1 MNVTQSLKEL
11 PTIQFFFQ
19 EIIVT
24 KEDHMGYRDVGL
36 GITVGIL
43 FTMLY
48 NVWKVERK
56 EKPMDTNSEDVHEHC
71 RRKIQA
77 ERVGR
82 INAEKALRAGV
93 VEKISDPSI
102 GYPLLVIGNVSS
114 PYRARRGTP
123 RQGLLVPDSRSLIRL
138 SSEIPEETLH
148 GLEGY
153 SHMFV
158 QFLFHENTNLVKTLL
173 QPGALSNET
182 TAALNSRT
190 SSSKSSTFT
199 KRVHSFASK
208 VLPPLLYGGSIGVFA
223 SRSPHRP
230 NAIGLSL
237 VRIISVD
244 PSSRTIVV
252 SGADLV
258 NGTPVVDLKPW
269 GPFDC
274 PTCLHNTVDH
284 QGIVSCIGK
293 GDRCESFSARV
304 PEWVD
309 YGLKHPYV
317 LPIEWSSE
325 ANADLNHILE
335 TGSSIFYQKEES
347 EALRNAINQMLGLDI
362 RSVHQGRGGTSDVK
376 RATELIG
383 DRIRDTD
390 LPGQSYEVEY
400 DVFHILFRV
409 INGNHPVHSK
419 IPWIQIDRINTSTLQ

>member
-1 MNVTQSLKEL
+1 MHYQD
-11 PTIQFFFQ
+11 IG
-19 EIIVT
+19 I
-24 KEDHMGYRDVGL
+24 
-36 GITVGIL
+36 GITVGVVA
-43 FTMLY
+43 TMLY
-48 NVWKVERK
+48 NVWIEKWKDPPK
-56 EKPMDTNSEDVHEHC
+56 ECQASKDIHEHC
-71 RRKIQA
+71 KRKIQA

-114 PYRARRGTP
+114 PYLARRGTP

-173 QPGALSNET
+173 QPGALSNES

-208 VLPPLLYGGSIGVFA
+208 VLPPLLQGGSIGVFA

-237 VRIISVD
+237 VKIISVD
-244 PSSRTIVV
+244 PSTRTIVV

-284 QGIVSCIGK
+284 QGIVSCK
-293 GDRCESFSARV
+293 GNGVRCQNFCARV
-304 PEWVD
+304 PEWVE
-309 YGLKHPYV
+309 YGLRHPYV
-317 LPIEWSSE
+317 LPIEWSTE
-325 ANADLNHILE
+325 AKSNLLQILQS
-335 TGSSIFYQKEES
+335 GSSTFYRKEE
-347 EALRNAINQMLGLDI
+347 ADDLMNAINEMLGLDI
-362 RSVHQGRGGTSDVK
+362 RSVHQGRGGSSDAK

-409 INGNHPVHSK
+409 INGNHSTHSK
-419 IPWIQIDRINTSTLQ
+419 IPWIQIDRIHTIPVQ